1 MTAHTLL
8 TSVAWGLQGHS
19 LAATAAIA
27 AGLVLA
33 AGTWWPWWRRRSSAL
48 SLRGRA
54 EAEHSRFLAAAEIS
68 LDAFCLLDAV
78 RDSAGEIQDFRI
90 RFVNRKVERFT
101 GVPRSGMQDA
111 LASVALP
118 FASDPFWK
126 QLKTIVET
134 GEPVLGDRPFQNPRS
149 EVSWVR
155 YQAVRLGDGVAL
167 TCSDISDMHASENRF
182 RELAEFNDSIFENA
196 PFSIF
201 ATDAEG
207 VISAMNAAA
216 ERLSGYRRDDLV
228 GRAPLTVLHDRRE
241 LDAQAATLE
250 LPVVF
255 TKDSFQVLIADVS
268 PGSVAEHE
276 WTCIRRD
283 GSRVPINLAMR
294 AVTGAAGEVTGYV
307 GIAFDNTDRKA
318 MMDYVTHLADHDQL
332 TGLLGR
338 ARLQEKIVSAV
349 DRARRYGTKVAIFVL
364 DLDQFKRINDSLGHW
379 AGDQVLIETSKRL
392 RDTVRSGDV
401 VARMGG
407 DEFVVVMEDMTNLRD
422 IETCASNLVTRFA
435 PEMIIEG
442 HQLHISAS
450 VGVCVF
456 PDFHGDAHSMLR
468 WADAA
473 MYSAKENG
481 RNQHQIF
488 SHDMLRE
495 TADRLSMERALRQAL
510 ADHQLCLHYQPQ
522 VSLLTGEVI
531 GMEALLRWQHPER
544 GLLMPGQFIE
554 LAEETGLILPIG
566 EWAFTQACCEG
577 QKMREQ
583 LGLDLTIA
591 VNLSPRQFGQKN
603 LFHMVQHALHVSA
616 LPPEALEIE
625 ITENTLMVNSAANVE
640 MLQRVRA
647 MGVRIAIDDFGTGFC
662 NFSYLIEYQVDRLKI
677 DQRFVRIAASDAN
690 AAAVVRSIIAMSH
703 GLNIKVVAEGV
714 ETEEQMRFLVRR
726 RCDEAQGYLFS
737 RPVPAAELVRA
748 VRSHGFRRDRTS
760 EPAPLSQTA

>member
-1 MTAHTLL
+1 MTALGLL
-8 TSVAWGLQGHS
+8 QNSAWLPPGHS
-19 LAATAAIA
+19 LAVIA
-27 AGLVLA
+27 AVGAGLALA
-33 AGTWWPWWRRRSSAL
+33 AGALWPWWRRRSPAL
-48 SLRGRA
+48 SMRGRA
-54 EAEHSRFLAAAEIS
+54 KAEHSRFLAAAEIS

-78 RDSAGEIQDFRI
+78 RDSTGGIEDFRI
-90 RFVNRKVERFT
+90 TYVNRNVERFA
-101 GVPRSGMQDA
+101 GVPRSGLVDKLVSA
-111 LASVALP
+111 ALP
-118 FASDPFWK
+118 FVTDKFWN

-134 GEPVLGDRPFQNPRS
+134 GEPVLVDRPFNNPRS
-149 EVSWVR
+149 TVRWVR

-167 TCSDISDMHASENRF
+167 TCSDMSDMHASETRF

-216 ERLSGYRRDDLV
+216 ERLSGYGRDELV
-228 GRAPLTVLHDRRE
+228 GRAPLSVLHDRRE
-241 LDAQAATLE
+241 LDARAAALE
-250 LPVVF
+250 LPLAIA
-255 TKDSFQVLIADVS
+255 KEDFQVLTSGVS
-268 PGSVAEHE
+268 PGAVVEHE

-283 GSRVPINLAMR
+283 GHRVPINLAVR
-294 AVTGAAGEVTGYV
+294 AVTGADGEISGYV

-338 ARLQEKIVSAV
+338 ARLQDKIVKAV
-349 DRARRYGTKVAIFVL
+349 ERARRYGTKVAIFVL

-392 RDTVRSGDV
+392 RDAVRSADI

-422 IETCASNLVTRFA
+422 IENCAGNLVTRFA

-488 SHDMLRE
+488 SHEMLRE
-495 TADRLSMERALRQAL
+495 TADRLTMERALRQAL
-510 ADHQLCLHYQPQ
+510 TGHQLCLHYQPQ
-522 VSLLTGEVI
+522 VSLVTGEVI
-531 GMEALLRWQHPER
+531 GMEALLRWQHPEL
-544 GLLMPGQFIE
+544 GLLMPGSFIE

-566 EWAFTQACCEG
+566 EWAFTQACSEG
-577 QKMREQ
+577 QKIREQ
-583 LGLDLTIA
+583 LGMNLTVA

-603 LFHMVQHALHVSA
+603 LFHMVEHALHVSA

-640 MLQRVRA
+640 MLQRMRA

-677 DQRFVRIAASDAN
+677 DQRFVRMAATDAN

-703 GLNIKVVAEGV
+703 GLNIKVVAEGL
-714 ETEEQMRFLVRR
+714 ETEEEMRFLVRR

-737 RPVPAAELVRA
+737 RPVPAAEFVRA
-748 VRSHGFRRDRTS
+748 VRSHGFRADR
-760 EPAPLSQTA
+760 LSQTA